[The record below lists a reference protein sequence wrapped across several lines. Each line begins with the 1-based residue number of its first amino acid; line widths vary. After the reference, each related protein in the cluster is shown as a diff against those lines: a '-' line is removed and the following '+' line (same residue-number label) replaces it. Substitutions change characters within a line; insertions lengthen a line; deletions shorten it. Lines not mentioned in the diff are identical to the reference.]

1 MARLRVKALLRAQL
15 SLTGKLLDQLVPCGF
30 VLYANIRLLDS
41 LAKERLRQSL
51 QISQTSRLNG
61 QPCLPL
67 VWLHLHMP
75 PRLLD

>member
-1 MARLRVKALLRAQL
+1 MARLQVKALLRAQV
-15 SLTGKLLDQLVPCGF
+15 SLTGKHLDQLVPCGCL
-30 VLYANIRLLDS
+30 LYANIRLLDS
-41 LAKERLRQSL
+41 LVKERLRQSL

-61 QPCLPL
+61 QPYLPL